1 MSYAS
6 AQHDRMLAGLVKDC
20 YVVAVDLV
28 ASPPVC
34 RVSDGEWVSGWVR
47 WHSVAAGKARHWR
60 APSLNEQG
68 TLISASGEVAQGTF
82 DSGLYGNGGP
92 PPDNRDHVEVWRFDD
107 GGSLVYD
114 WQAKS
119 YSISLPSGTVTIKV
133 GATRGRGDGQC
144 RDGDVQH
151 DQPGGERE
159 HQGAGE
165 HRRPVARDAEHQQRR
180 GNSRHRWQQQPS
192 LALTTTFNSA
202 RPVRAFS

>member
-1 MSYAS
+1 MSSGYVA

-20 YVVAVDLV
+20 YVVAVDLA

-47 WHSVAAGKARHWR
+47 WHSIAAGKARHWR
-60 APSLNEQG
+60 SPSLNEQG

-82 DSGLYGNGGP
+82 IPGLYGNGGP

-133 GATRGRGDGQC
+133 GATQAEVTDNAVTVKSSTINLEASVNIKGPVTIDGPLHATQSITS
-144 RDGDVQH
+144 DGAILDT
-151 DQPGGERE
+151 
-159 HQGAGE
+159 A
-165 HRRPVARDAEHQQRR
+165 
-180 GNSRHRWQQQPS
+180 GNSNHHS
-192 LALTTTFNSA
+192 H
-202 RPVRAFS
+202 